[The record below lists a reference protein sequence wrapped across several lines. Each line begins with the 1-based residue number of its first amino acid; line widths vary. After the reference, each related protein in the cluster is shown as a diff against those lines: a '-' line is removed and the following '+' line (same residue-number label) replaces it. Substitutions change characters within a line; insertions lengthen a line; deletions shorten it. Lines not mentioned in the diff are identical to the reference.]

1 MQIYSQYYLEK
12 KNISWYVYLCK
23 YQKIFALKSVTN
35 SFNLLCL
42 KVACVYRCICVYVCI
57 MCALLGV
64 DSKKWHGLSKE
75 EKKLKWKKSK

>member
-35 SFNLLCL
+35 SFNLLWL
-42 KVACVYRCICVYVCI
+42 RLDAMEDSLPTKVV
-57 MCALLGV
+57 
-64 DSKKWHGLSKE
+64 
-75 EKKLKWKKSK
+75 